1 MRNTDKAFLFAL
13 VGVAILSIGSVK
25 TATAESSVTTLQT
38 TVAATTEETIKPTQT
53 PTKPQPT
60 ATQAT
65 VPPQT
70 EPEVILYD
78 IPLDEDLQLY
88 IIGLCEEKHIDP
100 AVIMAMIWRESS
112 YNPSAIG
119 DGGDS
124 LGLMQIQPKWNYQ
137 LMDELGCQDLLDPYQ
152 NVTVGIAVLA
162 EKFELYGDM
171 AMALVGYN
179 SGWFNGIVTNY
190 ANDVLEKAEELR
202 GNTYVLQ

>member
-1 MRNTDKAFLFAL
+1 MRNTDKVFLIAL
-13 VGVAILSIGSVK
+13 AAVAIISVGSVK
-25 TATAESSVTTLQT
+25 VDRIQETVPQT
-38 TVAATTEETIKPTQT
+38 TVTSTAEETTKPTQT

-60 ATQAT
+60 VTQAT
-65 VPPQT
+65 VPPQA
-70 EPEVILYD
+70 EPEVILYAV
-78 IPLDEDLQLY
+78 PLDEDLQLY

-124 LGLMQIQPKWNYQ
+124 IGLMQIQPKWCYQ

-152 NVTVGIAVLA
+152 NVTVGIEILA
-162 EKFELYGDM
+162 EKFELYGDI

>member
-1 MRNTDKAFLFAL
+1 MKNTDKAFLIAL
-13 VGVAILSIGSVK
+13 IGVAVLSIGSVR
-25 TATAESSVTTLQT
+25 TDAEESSVTTQQT
-38 TVAATTEETIKPTQT
+38 TVVTTTEVTTKPTQT
-53 PTKPQPT
+53 PTKPKPT

-70 EPEVILYD
+70 EPEVRLYD
-78 IPLDEDLQLY
+78 VPLSEDLQLY

-119 DGGDS
+119 DSGDS
-124 LGLMQIQPKWNYQ
+124 LGLMQIQPKWNMA
-137 LMDELGCQDLLDPYQ
+137 LMQELGCLDLLDPYQ
-152 NVTVGIAVLA
+152 NVTVGIEVLS
-162 EKFELYGDM
+162 EKLELYGDM